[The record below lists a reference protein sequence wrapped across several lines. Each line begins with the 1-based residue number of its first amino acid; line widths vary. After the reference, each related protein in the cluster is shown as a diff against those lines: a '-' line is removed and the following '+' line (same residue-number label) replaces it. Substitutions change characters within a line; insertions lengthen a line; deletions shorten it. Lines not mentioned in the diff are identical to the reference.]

1 MRALLSTIGSRGEV
15 QPVAALATR
24 LIADGHEVHVCAPP
38 DFGDW
43 LTSLGI
49 PFTPLGPEVRRKS
62 DAQPPTRP
70 TPEQVRQQIEGTVA
84 TQFETVA
91 EAAKGCD
98 VIVGAGALQI
108 AARSISEQQGIPY
121 VFVSYSSNTL
131 PSPHHAPPRLPGVP
145 ADADPSTLW
154 DRDAQRLNAMFG
166 PALNEHREKAGQ
178 APVDDVRGHLF
189 TDRPWLATDPI
200 LDPWPGPADVVQ
212 TGAWI
217 LPDERPLAPE
227 LEAFLD
233 SGDAPVYFGLGS
245 TQAPREQAEV
255 MVRTA
260 RELGRRAVVQRGW
273 AGLEGRPADDCVFIG
288 EVNQQVLFQRVAAVV
303 HHGGAGT
310 TTAAA
315 LAGAPQVVVPHIYDQ
330 HHWAQRV
337 QQLGIGAQNEDL
349 KTALEQA
356 LQLKRNVITIRTDGT
371 EIAVQRLSQVVA

>member
-24 LIADGHEVHVCAPP
+24 LIADGHEARVCAPP

-43 LTSLGI
+43 LTSLGVR
-49 PFTPLGPEVRRKS
+49 FTPLGPEVRK
-62 DAQPPTRP
+62 PHTERP
-70 TPEQVRQQIEGTVA
+70 TPEHIRRQIEGTVA
-84 TQFETVA
+84 TQFETITT
-91 EAAKGCD
+91 AATGCD

-108 AARSISEQQGIPY
+108 AARSIAERQGVPY
-121 VFVSYSSNTL
+121 VYVSYSSNTL
-131 PSPHHAPPRLPGVP
+131 PSPHHSPPGLPWIP
-145 ADADPSTLW
+145 KDADPSTQW
-154 DRDAQRLNAMFG
+154 EKDAEHLNAMFG
-166 PALNEHREKAGQ
+166 PVLNEHRAKSGQ

-189 TDRPWLATDPI
+189 TDQPWLATDPV

-227 LEAFLD
+227 LEEFLD
-233 SGDAPVYFGLGS
+233 DGPAPVYFGFGS
-245 TQAPREQAEV
+245 MNNPRELGEE

-260 RELGRRAVVQRGW
+260 RELGRRSVVLRGW
-273 AGLEGRPADDCVFIG
+273 AELDGPEAPDCILIG
-288 EVNQQVLFQRVAAVV
+288 EVNQQKLFKRVAAVV

-315 LAGAPQVVVPHIYDQ
+315 LAGAPQVVVPHMYDQ
-330 HHWAQRV
+330 HHWARQVQR
-337 QQLGIGAQNEDL
+337 LGIGTQHEDL

-356 LQLKRNVITIRTDGT
+356 LHTDKSITITTDGT
-371 EIAVQRLSQVVA
+371 EIAARRLAQVVG